1 MEERKVDNSGFKIRN
16 LSSSVL
22 IQLTEIAKKKGISR
36 EELCR
41 RILTSYVLSPSIFE
55 TEERYAGL
63 IESYTESI
71 RNISDKLE
79 ELTYAV
85 ERRNK

>member
-1 MEERKVDNSGFKIRN
+1 MEKELEVRIRKLGNDVIYKLDQN
-16 LSSSVL
+16 
-22 IQLTEIAKKKGISR
+22 AKVKGISR

-71 RNISDKLE
+71 RNVSDKLE
-79 ELTYAV
+79 ELTYV
-85 ERRNK
+85 IERGQR

>member
-1 MEERKVDNSGFKIRN
+1 MGKELEVRIRKLGNDVIYKLDQN
-16 LSSSVL
+16 
-22 IQLTEIAKKKGISR
+22 AKAKGISR

-71 RNISDKLE
+71 RNVSDKLE
-79 ELTYAV
+79 ELTYV
-85 ERRNK
+85 IERGQR

>member
-1 MEERKVDNSGFKIRN
+1 MEEREVDNSGFKIRN

-22 IQLTEIAKKKGISR
+22 IQLTEIARKKGISR

-71 RNISDKLE
+71 RNVSDKLE
-79 ELTYAV
+79 ELTYV
-85 ERRNK
+85 IERGQR

>member
-1 MEERKVDNSGFKIRN
+1 MEEREVENSGFKIRN

-22 IQLTEIAKKKGISR
+22 IQLTEIARKKGISR

-71 RNISDKLE
+71 RNVSDKLE
-79 ELTYAV
+79 ELTYV
-85 ERRNK
+85 IERGQR

>member
-1 MEERKVDNSGFKIRN
+1 MDNSGFKIRN

-71 RNISDKLE
+71 RNVSDKLE
-79 ELTYAV
+79 ELTYV
-85 ERRNK
+85 IERGQR

>member
-1 MEERKVDNSGFKIRN
+1 MENSGFKIRN

-22 IQLTEIAKKKGISR
+22 IQLTEIARKKGISR

-71 RNISDKLE
+71 RNVSDKLE
-79 ELTYAV
+79 ELTYV
-85 ERRNK
+85 IERGQR